1 MLRGKSLFLEGSLNL
16 CLRLSAIFLYF
27 DGEKIYALFTLL
39 LRSIFL
45 YFFDLNSDVNNM
57 NMPLYH
63 PASSSTNTLYLES
76 KADQFLLE
84 VDQYLKQY
92 PATEHIDICLHDL
105 NGHLRGK
112 RIDIKSLKN
121 LSKGCYFPLSVYAM
135 SLEGKVIEESGL
147 GKYIG
152 EPDQLCL
159 PILGSLRP
167 CANQSEKHA
176 QLYLSMKSDN
186 GADCKFEPRN
196 ILKRI
201 LLSLNQMNYFPV
213 MAGEIEFY
221 LYTQPSHPEHKAEQ
235 TQCFDVDAPN
245 RYQTVLENIEIEAKK
260 QNIQITAIVAE
271 SSSGQF
277 EINLQH
283 RADILKLCD
292 EIMAI
297 KRIVKQSAN
306 IHGLNASFMAKPNM
320 SSAGSG
326 LHFHM
331 SLLNQ
336 FQQNICA
343 TDELKKPN
351 QRMGQVIAGLLQL
364 MPASMAIL
372 APNINSF
379 RRFQF
384 AHHVPLEANWGVNNR
399 NVAIRLPCAD
409 PENCR
414 LEYRVAGADAN
425 PYLCI
430 SVILIGVLHGLT
442 HDALQLPKAS
452 HEMKAHDARTLLPN
466 HQLEALKR
474 FEKNAVLKQY
484 LGADF
489 MQLWVAC
496 KKYEYQLVSNTIT
509 DLELQWGL

>member
-1 MLRGKSLFLEGSLNL
+1 MSI
-16 CLRLSAIFLYF
+16 IFYLYSSV
-27 DGEKIYALFTLL
+27 K
-39 LRSIFL
+39 
-45 YFFDLNSDVNNM
+45 NM
-57 NMPLYH
+57 NMPIDNQ
-63 PASSSTNTLYLES
+63 ASSSINTLYLES
-76 KADQFLLE
+76 KDADQFLLE
-84 VDQYLKQY
+84 VDQYLNKY

-152 EPDQLCL
+152 EPDHLCL

-176 QLYLSMKSDN
+176 QIYLTMKSEN
-186 GADCKFEPRN
+186 GSDCEFEPRN

-201 LLSLNQMNYFPV
+201 LLTLNQMNYFPV
-213 MAGEIEFY
+213 MAGEVEFY
-221 LYTQPSHPEHKAEQ
+221 LYAKPSNPEQKMGQ

-245 RYQTVLENIEIEAKK
+245 NYQTVLENIEIEAKK
-260 QNIQITAIVAE
+260 QNIDITAIVAE

-277 EINLQH
+277 EINIQH
-283 RADILKLCD
+283 SADILKLCD
-292 EIMAI
+292 DIMAI
-297 KRIVKQSAN
+297 KRIVKHIAN
-306 IHGLNASFMAKPNM
+306 LNDLNASFMAKPNM
-320 SSAGSG
+320 LSAGSG

-343 TDELKKPN
+343 TDDLKKPN
-351 QRMGQVIAGLLQL
+351 QRMGQIIAGLIQL

-409 PENCR
+409 QENCR

-430 SVILIGVLHGLT
+430 GVILIGVLHGLT
-442 HDALQLPKAS
+442 HDALKLPKAT
-452 HEMKAHDARTLLPN
+452 HEMKPHDARILLPN
-466 HQLEALKR
+466 HQLEALKL

-489 MQLWVAC
+489 MQLWTAC
-496 KKYEYQLVSNTIT
+496 KRYEYQLVTNKIT

>member
-1 MLRGKSLFLEGSLNL
+1 MLRRKSLFLEGSLNL
-16 CLRLSAIFLYF
+16 CLRLFAIFLYF

-45 YFFDLNSDVNNM
+45 YFFDLYSDVKNM

-63 PASSSTNTLYLES
+63 PASSSTDTLYLES
-76 KADQFLLE
+76 KDADQFLLE

-121 LSKGCYFPLSVYAM
+121 LSKGCYFPLSIYAM

-186 GADCKFEPRN
+186 GADCEFEPRN

-221 LYTQPSHPEHKAEQ
+221 LYTQPSHAEHTVEQ
-235 TQCFDVDAPN
+235 TQCFDVDAPK

-292 EIMAI
+292 EMMAI

-306 IHGLNASFMAKPNM
+306 MQGLNASFMAKPSM

-351 QRMGQVIAGLLQL
+351 QRMGQMIAGLL
-364 MPASMAIL
+364 
-372 APNINSF
+372 
-379 RRFQF
+379 QF

-466 HQLEALKR
+466 HQLEALKL

-489 MQLWVAC
+489 MQLWAAC

>member
-1 MLRGKSLFLEGSLNL
+1 
-16 CLRLSAIFLYF
+16 
-27 DGEKIYALFTLL
+27 
-39 LRSIFL
+39 
-45 YFFDLNSDVNNM
+45 M

-221 LYTQPSHPEHKAEQ
+221 LCTQPSHPEHKAEQ

-245 RYQTVLENIEIEAKK
+245 RYQTVLENIE
-260 QNIQITAIVAE
+260 V
-271 SSSGQF
+271 
-277 EINLQH
+277 
-283 RADILKLCD
+283 
-292 EIMAI
+292 
-297 KRIVKQSAN
+297 V
-306 IHGLNASFMAKPNM
+306 
-320 SSAGSG
+320 
-326 LHFHM
+326 
-331 SLLNQ
+331 
-336 FQQNICA
+336 
-343 TDELKKPN
+343 
-351 QRMGQVIAGLLQL
+351 
-364 MPASMAIL
+364 
-372 APNINSF
+372 
-379 RRFQF
+379 
-384 AHHVPLEANWGVNNR
+384 
-399 NVAIRLPCAD
+399 
-409 PENCR
+409 
-414 LEYRVAGADAN
+414 
-425 PYLCI
+425 
-430 SVILIGVLHGLT
+430 
-442 HDALQLPKAS
+442 
-452 HEMKAHDARTLLPN
+452 
-466 HQLEALKR
+466 
-474 FEKNAVLKQY
+474 
-484 LGADF
+484 
-489 MQLWVAC
+489 
-496 KKYEYQLVSNTIT
+496 YQKVC
-509 DLELQWGL
+509 